1 MQSHIVACAREFSA
15 HRLLVV
21 CLAGVFC
28 FSLVSSLAGLT
39 GTTTI
44 DSIGRVSYPGDI
56 IATVDFEQ
64 AIAVNNLSLG
74 VNIGDDFD
82 FSKWRND
89 VSLREKVVACNF
101 RLVRLFIHEI
111 QPCIQWNETRHSGE
125 YSWGLFDRTIERVL
139 EIGAE
144 PLLVLASGNWETRY
158 WLPHGM
164 NGNYQNSKLPAN
176 ESFGAFCA
184 DLTRHCNVEKNWQV
198 RFWEIWNE
206 PEFCTSNP
214 NTGELIPDPSRI
226 SNFTKLFEYAAHTMH
241 GVDSTVLCGH
251 GFSAIK
257 SFSDY
262 FAANSEGLGFFSIHD
277 YDTHATMYYRS
288 DYYKTEGEIMADAS
302 VIGYQKPGV
311 WRTYSPR
318 ELRAIW
324 RQQKGQELPVLMTEA
339 NVNSASVNGTDARM
353 QTVFGVAWYA
363 EKVRSAIL
371 ENITCSA
378 YFTLASDHSPYWSS
392 SELTRGFGF
401 GMMNSTPPYSEWYP
415 YFVNVLLGSQ
425 LSRGDKICNSATSDS
440 TKLSSLAWITPTH
453 NYLLLVGKTTSKITV
468 TINISKPA
476 IANGTPASILR
487 IDHNTLGIVCSN
499 CLCGNV
505 LSLEVDGFAVV
516 LVKIPR

>member
-1 MQSHIVACAREFSA
+1 MVVFPA
-15 HRLLVV
+15 HRV
-21 CLAGVFC
+21 LAVFLAVVFC
-28 FSLVSSLAGLT
+28 SSLVSKVAGPT
-39 GTTTI
+39 STATI
-44 DSIGRVSYPGDI
+44 DTVGRVNYPADI
-56 IATVDFEQ
+56 VVTADFEQ
-64 AIAVNNLSLG
+64 VIAVNNLSLG

-89 VSLREKVVACNF
+89 VTLREKVVACSF

-111 QPCIQWNETRHSGE
+111 QPCTQWNETLQSGE
-125 YSWGLFDRTIERVL
+125 YSWELFDRTIERVL
-139 EIGAE
+139 EMDAE
-144 PLLVLASGNWETRY
+144 PLLVLASGNLETRY

-164 NGNYQNSKLPAN
+164 NGNYQNSKFPSN

-184 DLTRHCNVEKNWQV
+184 DLTRHCNIEKNWHV

-206 PEFCTSNP
+206 PEFCTSDP
-214 NTGELIPDPSRI
+214 DTGELSPDLGRI
-226 SNFTKLFEYAAHTMH
+226 SNFTKLFEYAAHAMH
-241 GVDSTVLCGH
+241 NVDSTVLCGH

-257 SFSDY
+257 SFFDY
-262 FAANSEGLGFFSIHD
+262 FVANSEGLGFFSIHD

-288 DYYKTEGEIMADAS
+288 DYYKTEAEIMADAS

-318 ELRAIW
+318 ELRTIW

-339 NVNSASVNGTDARM
+339 NVNSASAGGTDPRM

-371 ENITCSA
+371 ENLACSA

-401 GMMNSTPPYSEWYP
+401 GMMNSTPPYNEWYP
-415 YFVNVLLGSQ
+415 YFANVLLGSQ
-425 LSRGDKICNSATSDS
+425 LSRGDNICDSTTSDS
-440 TKLSSLAWITPTH
+440 TKLSSLAWTTSTY
-453 NYLLLVGKTTSKITV
+453 NYLLLVGKTTSKIAV
-468 TINISKPA
+468 TINISNPE
-476 IANGTPASILR
+476 IANGALASVLG
-487 IDHNTLGIVCSN
+487 IDHNTLGVVCSS

-505 LSLEVDGFAVV
+505 FSLEVDGFAIV